1 MRLSLAAAADDLQ
14 RLSWTLRRKPLES
27 FLAPQ
32 AAVPLEGGGGV
43 LVCHDG
49 SLVSLLA
56 LDGVRSMM
64 GTEELERFVD
74 LAALRLNTALAH
86 PGHALHVVFDRAPD
100 EAGGLAD
107 AHAEAA
113 GRQAGRLGLDL
124 DDLLTERAGRLA
136 PLIAAETLVL
146 ACWTRPSVLPRDRL
160 ERDRKALRRKLRDW
174 LPEAGEAQCPHPALE
189 GLWARHEALLD
200 ALAAVLT
207 ETGIEGR
214 RLTEGGRA
222 PPHAAH
228 GERRG
233 VHGAGLA
240 PGHGRQRCARAPDRA
255 AGGRRLPA
263 AASAPSCWSASPN
276 GAAVASASAH
286 ASMAPST

>member
-1 MRLSLAAAADDLQ
+1 MPLSGPRVSLATAADDLQ

-32 AAVPLEGGGGV
+32 AAVSLEGGGGV

-56 LDGVRSMM
+56 LDGARSMM

-74 LAALRLNTALAH
+74 LAALRLNTAFAH
-86 PGHALHVVFDRAPD
+86 PGHALHVVFERAPD

-113 GRQAGRLGLDL
+113 RRQARRIGLDL
-124 DDLLTERAGRLA
+124 DDLLAERARRLA

-160 ERDRKALRRKLRDW
+160 ERDRKGLRRKLRDW
-174 LPEAGEAQCPHPALE
+174 LPAAGEAHAPISRWKGCGRVTRRCSTRSRPCCCRDRDRRAQADGRPRSGSC
-189 GLWARHEALLD
+189 
-200 ALAAVLT
+200 AA
-207 ETGIEGR
+207 
-214 RLTEGGRA
+214 
-222 PPHAAH
+222 
-228 GERRG
+228 
-233 VHGAGLA
+233 
-240 PGHGRQRCARAPDRA
+240 
-255 AGGRRLPA
+255 
-263 AASAPSCWSASPN
+263 W
-276 GAAVASASAH
+276 
-286 ASMAPST
+286 

>member
-1 MRLSLAAAADDLQ
+1 MPLSLAAAADDLQ

-56 LDGVRSMM
+56 LDGSRSMT
-64 GTEELERFVD
+64 GAEELDRFVD
-74 LAALRLNTALAH
+74 VAALRLNTAFAH
-86 PGHALHVVFDRAPD
+86 PGHALHVVFERAPD
-100 EAGGLAD
+100 EAHALA
-107 AHAEAA
+107 AGHGQAV
-113 GRQAGRLGLDL
+113 GRQAARLGLDL
-124 DDLLTERAGRLA
+124 DDLLAERARRLT
-136 PLIAAETLVL
+136 PLIAAETLVM

-174 LPEAGEAQCPHPALE
+174 LPAAGEAQCSHLALE

-200 ALAAVLT
+200 ALSAVLV

-214 RLTEGGRA
+214 RLRE
-222 PPHAAH
+222 
-228 GERRG
+228 
-233 VHGAGLA
+233 
-240 PGHGRQRCARAPDRA
+240 DRA
-255 AGGRRLPA
+255 LRLIPSWHFSA
-263 AASAPSCWSASPN
+263 ACVPYWFD
-276 GAAVASASAH
+276 
-286 ASMAPST
+286 STRYFSRSIPTWPHIL